1 MVGAELAMGTGE
13 GRSLFS
19 KQGLE
24 IEATRQ
30 IGRSGSRGSLFVR
43 GHFDDAAHRMADGRL
58 IGPHFQVNRW
68 ISGVS
73 GPPKGWYME
82 LPSWFPW
89 P

>member
-30 IGRSGSRGSLFVR
+30 IGRSGSRGSMFVR
-43 GHFDDAAHRMADGRL
+43 GHFDDAAHRMADSRP
-58 IGPHFQVNRW
+58 IDPHFQVNW
-68 ISGVS
+68 WTSGVTD
-73 GPPKGWYME
+73 PQKGLDME
-82 LPSWFPW
+82 PPSWFPW